1 MLIFA
6 LTAQQAVRLELSQLD
21 KETAA
26 FAQQMRGEGWTAFFR
41 VLSYMGS
48 SLFII
53 AATFALFLWFGWRS
67 GWLKAAPIIV
77 GTGLVYITNTLAK
90 MAFDRGRPEE
100 AWGIEAA
107 STSFPS
113 GNAMMALSLYGLA
126 AIWIGRDAWFSQ
138 TTKRISYV
146 LAGLLILLMGASR
159 LYFSVHYATD
169 IIGGYA
175 ASFAILALM
184 MAVLTAR
191 R

>member
-1 MLIFA
+1 
-6 LTAQQAVRLELSQLD
+6 
-21 KETAA
+21 
-26 FAQQMRGEGWTAFFR
+26 
-41 VLSYMGS
+41 MGS

-53 AATFALFLWFGWRS
+53 AATFVLFLWFGWRS
-67 GWLKAAPIIV
+67 GWLKATPIIV

-107 STSFPS
+107 GASFPS
-113 GNAMMALSLYGLA
+113 GNAMLALALYGLA

-169 IIGGYA
+169 IISGYA

>member
-1 MLIFA
+1 MLLFA
-6 LTAQQAVRLELSQLD
+6 ITAQLASRTEPSQLD
-21 KETAA
+21 KEIAA
-26 FAQQMRGEGWTAFFR
+26 FAEQMRGEGWTAFFKA
-41 VLSYMGS
+41 VSYLGS

-53 AATFALFLWFGWRS
+53 AATFALFAWFGWRS
-67 GWLKAAPIIV
+67 GWLKAAPIIM

-90 MAFDRGRPEE
+90 MAFGRGRPEE

-107 STSFPS
+107 GASFPS
-113 GNAMMALSLYGLA
+113 GNAMLALSLYGLA
-126 AIWIGRDAWFSQ
+126 AIWIGRDVWLSQ

-146 LAGLLILLMGASR
+146 IAALLILLMGASR

-169 IIGGYA
+169 IIGGFA

-184 MAVLTAR
+184 MAILTAR